1 MKKYHNLDKNQK
13 KIIQKKITSCLKDED
28 KIIFAYLHG
37 SFLEDRFR
45 DIDIGIYLNVDLSK
59 KRVLK
64 YELVLEY
71 ELTER
76 LLYPC
81 DIRILNHA
89 PLYFRVSVI
98 KKGVLLFSKDENKRA
113 DFECLSMVEYHDFDF
128 YRNRYLR
135 DALGIKL

>member
-45 DIDIGIYLNVDLSK
+45 DIDVGIYLNVDLSK

-64 YELVLEY
+64 YELVLED
-71 ELTER
+71 ELSER

-81 DIRILNHA
+81 DIR
-89 PLYFRVSVI
+89 
-98 KKGVLLFSKDENKRA
+98 
-113 DFECLSMVEYHDFDF
+113 
-128 YRNRYLR
+128 
-135 DALGIKL
+135 